1 MKTNK
6 VDINYYL
13 IEYIK
18 QNKILFLF
26 YVLLLFIYPLHKVIL
41 PKYYGKVISNLNQN
55 KNQKFMENVKYL
67 LYIFITYNVL
77 IAVLN
82 KVQGSFIPGFSEY
95 AIQHIFSSL
104 LQNKKLNYEN
114 LEVGEILAKIIK
126 VPNIIYK

>member
-104 LQNKKLNYEN
+104 LQN
-114 LEVGEILAKIIK
+114 
-126 VPNIIYK
+126 